1 MFSVILLIGIFL
13 LLLIFIILGYTLF
26 DKYLSM
32 KNTSFLIKEFGSYM
46 SVLKYFE
53 ELAYDIVYKKEILVY
68 SLDGWAPKDEDYKR
82 AAKSFVKLVFDL
94 SGEKLTKEL
103 ENIYGS
109 YSSLVE
115 TISLYFYSRIESDEI
130 RKIAVNDLVSDQ
142 GEENNSNQE
151 DQTNMFEGA

>member
-1 MFSVILLIGIFL
+1 MFSIILLVGIFL
-13 LLLIFIILGYTLF
+13 LLLVFIILGYILF

-32 KNTSFLIKEFGSYM
+32 KNTNFLIKEFVSYM

-53 ELAYDIVYKKEILVY
+53 ELAYDIVYKKEILAY
-68 SLDGWAPKDEDYKR
+68 SLDGWTPTDEDYKR

-94 SGEKLTKEL
+94 LGKKLTKEL

-109 YSSLVE
+109 YSSLIE

-130 RKIAVNDLVSDQ
+130 RKIAVNDLISDQ
-142 GEENNSNQE
+142 GEENNNQE
-151 DQTNMFEGA
+151 DQTKMDGGV